1 MGETRDGMGETRE
14 TGTAD
19 GRSTVGRT
27 PGAAATRG
35 AHGTAGLPGTL
46 GVAVIGTGRMGA
58 DHVRRLHDV
67 ISGAR
72 VAAVADLDADR
83 AERLAKDIDGA
94 TAYTDPAAAMD
105 DPGVDAVLIASPGP
119 AHEAAL
125 LDAFAR
131 DLPVL
136 CEKPLTPDAASAL
149 RVLEAEQ
156 KLGHRRVQ
164 VGLMRRYDAG
174 YRTLKSLLAKGTYG
188 RPLMLHN
195 KHRNADTPPGFTNAM
210 MINDSVVHEI
220 DVTRWLL
227 DEEIT
232 AVRVLRPAPT
242 GNAPEGLS
250 DPQLILFE
258 TAAGQVVDTELFV
271 NCGFGYQVS
280 CEAVCEGGT
289 ARIGD
294 DHGVFVNA
302 AGQWGGTVPPGFV
315 ERFEDAYDRQ
325 VQHWVDATRRGE
337 VEGPS
342 CWDGYAAAVVC
353 EAGVLAQASGERV
366 PVELI
371 ERPDLY
377 R

>member
-1 MGETRDGMGETRE
+1 MTSHETLG
-14 TGTAD
+14 
-19 GRSTVGRT
+19 V
-27 PGAAATRG
+27 
-35 AHGTAGLPGTL
+35 L

-58 DHVRRLHDV
+58 DHVRRINEV

-72 VAAVADLDADR
+72 VAAVV
-83 AERLAKDIDGA
+83 DIDAARSKDLADGIEGC

-105 DPGVDAVLIASPGP
+105 DPEVDAVLIASPGP
-119 AHEAAL
+119 AHEATL

-156 KLGHRRVQ
+156 ALGHRRVQ
-164 VGLMRRYDAG
+164 VGFMRRYDAD
-174 YRTLKSLLAKGTYG
+174 YRTLKSLLDQGTYG

-227 DEEIT
+227 EEEIT
-232 AVRVLRPAPT
+232 AVRVLRPTPT

-258 TAAGQVVDTELFV
+258 TAGGQVVDTEIFV

-294 DHGVFVNA
+294 DHGVFSNA
-302 AGQWGGTVPPGFV
+302 AGRWGGAVPPGFV
-315 ERFEDAYDRQ
+315 ERFEEAYDRQ
-325 VQHWVDATRRGE
+325 VQRWVNATRRGE

-342 CWDGYAAAVVC
+342 CWDGYAAAAVC
-353 EAGVLAQASGERV
+353 EAGVRAQTTGERV
-366 PVELI
+366 AVELI
-371 ERPDLY
+371 ERPALY